1 MASYPTIQLGRE
13 SSAEPGS
20 NSWFVRSGGPLL
32 PTSDYGPAS
41 LGVPSESSRENSHMA
56 SALGPV
62 GASPLTRAVQALAR
76 EQAFLHHLEHALY
89 LSWPHPVGLYALVA
103 FCRLWAFVP
112 GLLQAACSYWCVEP
126 GWFVGSGK
134 SSQSDKPTIKDGY
147 SSKSDVSLSQFSH
160 YVRFGLLVYEC
171 SPQRGTWPPH
181 RGKAD
186 FRTEGPWLLGC
197 QDYLNPVVKF
207 TFNPLN
213 R

>member
-13 SSAEPGS
+13 SFAEPGS

-32 PTSDYGPAS
+32 PTSDYGPAA

-56 SALGPV
+56 SAIGPV
-62 GASPLTRAVQALAR
+62 GAPPLTRAIQGLAR
-76 EQAFLHHLEHALY
+76 EQAFPHHLEHALG
-89 LSWPHPVGLYALVA
+89 LSRPHPVGLDALVA

-112 GLLQAACSYWCVEP
+112 GLLQAACSQWCFEP

-147 SSKSDVSLSQFSH
+147 SSLSDVSLGQFSH
-160 YVRFGLLVYEC
+160 SVRYGLLVHEC
-171 SPQRGTWPPH
+171 SSQRGTWPQHH
-181 RGKAD
+181 RRAD
-186 FRTEGPWLLGC
+186 FRMEGSWLLRC
-197 QDYLNPVVKF
+197 RDDLNPVVNF
-207 TFNPLN
+207 TFI